1 MNNKVFIL
9 LYFKIEILFIFV
21 LFVLYSTFYTDSLYL
36 NRRLINSI
44 LYSKKFVKMT
54 DLLAKIRDKLSVNF
68 NRCIQ
73 GYHLVNGEPAKE
85 SVWENLN
92 EQIFVESGC
101 PVESKSSGSHSPGSD
116 ITCALGNI
124 SNKSA
129 KYDNDG
135 GTFNISSYRLTTLC
149 SSANC
154 GNIDEIIHGI
164 NAKKNFHYYSIIVR
178 EETGGT
184 YKYDW
189 YLVPSDY
196 PAFDPASYEWSP
208 MIGQRGQNKDKQVGW
223 RTNLVN
229 GSSMSITFSMSS
241 QLWISICVTEDLR
254 QYIVGSSISPKDKRY
269 NYMQLHQLLEK

>member
-1 MNNKVFIL
+1 M
-9 LYFKIEILFIFV
+9 IFV
-21 LFVLYSTFYTDSLYL
+21 LFALHIIFYTDSLYFN
-36 NRRLINSI
+36 NRLRSRI
-44 LYSKKFVKMT
+44 LCVKRIGKMT
-54 DLLAKIRDKLSVNF
+54 DLLAHIKDKLSVNF
-68 NRCIQ
+68 DRCIQ
-73 GYHLVNGEPAKE
+73 GYHLVNGDPAKE

-101 PVESKSSGSHSPGSD
+101 PVASKSSGSHSPGSD

-129 KYDNDG
+129 KYEGDRG
-135 GTFNISSYRLTTLC
+135 AFNISSYRLTTLC

-164 NAKKNFHYYSIIVR
+164 NAKKNFQYYSIIVR
-178 EETGGT
+178 EETGEK

-196 PAFDPASYEWSP
+196 PAFDPALYEWVP

-223 RTNLVN
+223 RTNSVD

-241 QLWISICVTEDLR
+241 QLWMSICVTEDLKN
-254 QYIVGSSISPKDKRY
+254 YIVGSSISPKDKRY
-269 NYMQLHQLLEK
+269 NYMQLQQLLEK